1 MRIIKASYEILSPID
16 GAAILK
22 HIERCGRVCYKSED
36 KITDDS
42 AEKFVG
48 MIANNNHASV
58 LEHHSISVLFT
69 TDRGVTHEAVRHR
82 IASFSQEST
91 RYCNYAKDKFGNEI
105 TVIDIEKALYLDP
118 VTKNLTGQEKLAIL
132 VAWGEA
138 MTDAERHYF
147 KLLELGASPQ
157 IARGVLPN
165 SLKTELVITANLREW
180 LHIFSLRTAI
190 AAHPQIREIMIP
202 LLEDFQALIPVVFDS
217 VKL

>member
-1 MRIIKASYEILSPID
+1 MKIIQAHYEILSPID
-16 GAAILK
+16 GPAILK

-36 KITDDS
+36 KITNDS

-48 MIANNNHASV
+48 MIASRNHASV

-118 VTKNLTGQEKLAIL
+118 VTKNLDGCAKLAIL

-138 MTDAERHYF
+138 MRDAEKHYF
-147 KLLELGASPQ
+147 KMLELGASPQ

-180 LHIFSLRTAI
+180 LHIFNLRTAI
-190 AAHPQIREIMIP
+190 AAHPQIREVMIP
-202 LLEDFQALIPVVFDS
+202 LLQEFQERIPVVFDGIE
-217 VKL
+217 L